1 MREVRAGYD
10 AAFPVS
16 ASWALEFAPVNLS
29 VLFMQRDGNEHRCIG
44 SRSWFF
50 AELADCIAE
59 AREVFPWRV
68 SRHLI
73 PPDEKGVWRQMFERL
88 ELFNAWN
95 VPAFPDNQR
104 MLLTQQFLSRLTIDT
119 ASRPWEPDG
128 NNSTLIDSLNG
139 YKVKELASHSDAF
152 TMNILG
158 THEQYL
164 TRALE
169 HYAAW
174 DWRRPASTWGP
185 KVDYSK
191 DDKRLVKA
199 WRR

>member
-1 MREVRAGYD
+1 
-10 AAFPVS
+10 
-16 ASWALEFAPVNLS
+16 
-29 VLFMQRDGNEHRCIG
+29 MQRDGNEHRCIA

-59 AREVFPWRV
+59 TREVFPWRV

-73 PPDEKGVWRQMFERL
+73 PPDAEGVWRKVFERL
-88 ELFNAWN
+88 ELLNAWN
-95 VPAFPDNQR
+95 VPALPDNQR
-104 MLLTQQFLSRLTIDT
+104 MLVTQLLLSRLSIDT
-119 ASRPWEPDG
+119 ASRPWAPEG
-128 NNSTLIDSLNG
+128 NNTALVDSLNG
-139 YKVKELASHSDAF
+139 YKVKELASHSDTF
-152 TMNILG
+152 TMNIQA

-169 HYAAW
+169 HYAVW

-185 KVDYSK
+185 KVNYSK

-199 WRR
+199 WAR